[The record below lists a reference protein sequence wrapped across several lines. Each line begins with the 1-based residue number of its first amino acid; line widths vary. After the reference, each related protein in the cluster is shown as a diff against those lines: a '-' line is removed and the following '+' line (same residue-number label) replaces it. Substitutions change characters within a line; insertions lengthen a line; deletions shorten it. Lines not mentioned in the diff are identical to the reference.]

1 VRLCLAADIER
12 YGRFTNGEAARAQAR
27 FLTVLG
33 QAQRRAGLT
42 ELDADAEHS
51 GDGRFVVLPPG
62 LDESVVIPN
71 LVVGLSIALRELN
84 ADLNAHA
91 RLRLR
96 VAMDRGLL
104 APDVNGWVGNA
115 AITVHRLLD
124 SAPLRMAL
132 VAEPAVDF
140 ALIVADT
147 LFRDVIAHGYPGLP
161 PELFQ
166 KTTVVIPAK
175 QFAEQAWIYPGIHRA
190 LSPSRAPLRPL
201 VPDYV
206 EEGADG
212 RAAAGFFAVGGE
224 DAAGDGGGYR
234 DEVDGGGDAVSGQP
248 WHQGDA

>member
-1 VRLCLAADIER
+1 MCAPGSHGVATEARRPAVRLCLAADIER
-12 YGRFTNGEAARAQAR
+12 YSRFTNVEAARAQAR
-27 FLTVLG
+27 FLEVLG
-33 QAQRRAGLT
+33 QAQRHAGLT
-42 ELDADAEHS
+42 ELDAEHS

-71 LVVGLSIALRELN
+71 LVVGLSIALRHLN
-84 ADLNAHA
+84 TDLNAHA

-124 SAPLRMAL
+124 SAPLRTAL
-132 VAEPAVDF
+132 AEEPAVDF

-147 LFRDVIAHGYPGLP
+147 LYRDVIAHGYPGLP

-166 KTTVVIPAK
+166 ETTIDIPAK
-175 QFAEQAWIYPGIHRA
+175 HFAEQAWIYPGIHRA

-206 EEGADG
+206 EEGS
-212 RAAAGFFAVGGE
+212 
-224 DAAGDGGGYR
+224 Y
-234 DEVDGGGDAVSGQP
+234 
-248 WHQGDA
+248 